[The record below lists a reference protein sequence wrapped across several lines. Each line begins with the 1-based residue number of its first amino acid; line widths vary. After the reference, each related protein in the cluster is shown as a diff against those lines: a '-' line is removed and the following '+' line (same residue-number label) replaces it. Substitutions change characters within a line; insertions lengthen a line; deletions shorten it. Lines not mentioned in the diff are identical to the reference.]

1 MLRKATGMRVTQIA
15 QRAVDLDRASR
26 FYSVLLQTLPLAT
39 YDPPGLVFFDL
50 AGTRLLL
57 DRVAPTSLIYL
68 AVDDIHG
75 TVDRLRSAGVAVT
88 SEPHVIFR
96 HEDGTLGPPGTDEWQ
111 AFVTDSEG
119 NTVGLVEQRPTSV
132 G

>member
-1 MLRKATGMRVTQIA
+1 MRVTQIA

-111 AFVTDSEG
+111 ALS
-119 NTVGLVEQRPTSV
+119 LIHI
-132 G
+132 

>member
-1 MLRKATGMRVTQIA
+1 MLRKAAGMRVTQIA

-57 DRVAPTSLIYL
+57 DLSLIH
-68 AVDDIHG
+68 I
-75 TVDRLRSAGVAVT
+75 
-88 SEPHVIFR
+88 
-96 HEDGTLGPPGTDEWQ
+96 
-111 AFVTDSEG
+111 
-119 NTVGLVEQRPTSV
+119 
-132 G
+132 

>member
-1 MLRKATGMRVTQIA
+1 MRVTQIA

-96 HEDGTLGPPGTDEWQ
+96 HEDDTLGPAGTDEWQ